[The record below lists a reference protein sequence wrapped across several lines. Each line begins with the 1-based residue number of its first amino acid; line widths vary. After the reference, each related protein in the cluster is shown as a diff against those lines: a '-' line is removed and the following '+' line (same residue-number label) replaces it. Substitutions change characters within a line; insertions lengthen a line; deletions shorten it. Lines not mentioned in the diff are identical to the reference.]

1 MGLGSGFSERKILKK
16 CLDQNLTKG
25 KIVLELLKYAKSAIR
40 KFRPI
45 RGLHSKSHTL
55 GQILI
60 RAFFQYF
67 SLRKP
72 TSEAHL
78 SKNNFEDFK
87 ESSIKV
93 KFEKIIFKRCSDQKL
108 RCPNFHF
115 WNTYI
120 SLIKALIFTCSKR
133 VWEPNLY
140 FADIFIKT
148 FKTQKPLAGD
158 PWDLLW
164 VTQMVPMDIP
174 KGPWGISVIKF
185 FRLSQYQISALC

>member
-67 SLRKP
+67 FLRKP
-72 TSEAHL
+72 TSEAHFT
-78 SKNNFEDFK
+78 NFIFEAFK
-87 ESSIKV
+87 KRSIMVYFK
-93 KFEKIIFKRCSDQKL
+93 KKIFKPD
-108 RCPNFHF
+108 
-115 WNTYI
+115 
-120 SLIKALIFTCSKR
+120 AL
-133 VWEPNLY
+133 
-140 FADIFIKT
+140 
-148 FKTQKPLAGD
+148 
-158 PWDLLW
+158 
-164 VTQMVPMDIP
+164 
-174 KGPWGISVIKF
+174 
-185 FRLSQYQISALC
+185 